1 MLPDVLRLLRR
12 LAADKTLPRGVRI
25 RLGLLLAYLAI
36 PIDLIP
42 DFIPVLGYADDA
54 IIVTAVL
61 RSVVRL
67 AGIDAVRRHWPGTDD
82 GFTAAHPAHWPE
94 PPDPVTELVFTVL
107 AASVTPFGLPLLSS
121 PRLRPAIAQT
131 PTWSAGDGSE
141 EGEHVQ
147 DHECERVD
155 LQAPSEPAAER
166 VGAEG
171 EFAMVRRIRGRVN
184 GEQNGRVINAARTKA
199 SAPSRSR

>member
-1 MLPDVLRLLRR
+1 
-12 LAADKTLPRGVRI
+12 
-25 RLGLLLAYLAI
+25 
-36 PIDLIP
+36 
-42 DFIPVLGYADDA
+42 
-54 IIVTAVL
+54 
-61 RSVVRL
+61 
-67 AGIDAVRRHWPGTDD
+67 
-82 GFTAAHPAHWPE
+82 
-94 PPDPVTELVFTVL
+94 VTELVFTVL
-107 AASVTPFGLPLLSS
+107 AASVAPFGLPLLSS

-184 GEQNGRVINAARTKA
+184 GEQKGRVINAARTKA